1 MPWTQARIETL
12 KTSWDAGLSA
22 AQIAS
27 DLGDTTRNA
36 VIGKVHRLGLG
47 RRRVMREARKP
58 RPEHRRVPKLRPA
71 PAPVPACCKPVNRPL
86 FDLADNQCRWVVDVG
101 EFLFCG
107 APVTDARRPYCPHHL
122 QIARR

>member
-22 AQIAS
+22 AQIA
-27 DLGDTTRNA
+27 DALGVTRNA
-36 VIGKVHRLGLG
+36 VIGKAWRLGLAD
-47 RRRVMREARKP
+47 RRVMRKARKP
-58 RPEHRRVPKLRPA
+58 RPEHRRVAKLRPA
-71 PAPVPACCKPVNRPL
+71 PAPVPACCKPVSRPL
-86 FDLADNQCRWVVDVG
+86 FDLADDQCRWVVDVR

-107 APVTDARRPYCPHHL
+107 APVADARRPYCPHHL